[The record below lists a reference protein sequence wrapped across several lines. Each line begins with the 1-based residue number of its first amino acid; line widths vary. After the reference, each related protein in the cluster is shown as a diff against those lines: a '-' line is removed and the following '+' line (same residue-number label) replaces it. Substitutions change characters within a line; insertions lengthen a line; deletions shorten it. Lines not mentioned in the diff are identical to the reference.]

1 MGDIKKFITIESYD
15 FVKDGI
21 KDRRRV
27 SEHGEVYTPENI
39 VNDMLDLVSGEKDTK
54 EFYEYTQ
61 VLDDGSEEIR
71 KVRLDN
77 LFLSVDSTFLEP
89 ACGNGN
95 FLVAIIRRKL
105 VRAIIDT
112 NKNNLDIKYEVFK
125 AFATTYGIDILKDN
139 IVEAKQR
146 MLEEIIHNKELI
158 ELLNKNSDEDLKKLV
173 DSINYVMDKNIILGD
188 FLLKTYLKDDSRNRK
203 DRINEGLGGTDIK
216 IYNWKNKDN
225 EFNKDGNID
234 LGYAYLKDIETDLN
248 DEGTKVTYF
257 LDFKI
262 RKSTKRKR
270 EKSDDLDGYAALKN
284 L

>member
-125 AFATTYGIDILKDN
+125 SFATTYGIDILKDN

-173 DSINYVMDKNIILGD
+173 IQLIMLW
-188 FLLKTYLKDDSRNRK
+188 
-203 DRINEGLGGTDIK
+203 IK
-216 IYNWKNKDN
+216 ILY
-225 EFNKDGNID
+225 
-234 LGYAYLKDIETDLN
+234 LGI
-248 DEGTKVTYF
+248 F
-257 LDFKI
+257 C
-262 RKSTKRKR
+262 
-270 EKSDDLDGYAALKN
+270 
-284 L
+284 